1 MGLNYG
7 SNKFIFNF
15 IRKMSGKRL
24 WGTESQFVPPVN
36 YQFYNLTS
44 SYLAV
49 SNYIT
54 FMARKGGRTYYFHV
68 FKFCPVA
75 KNSLTDYVKLASS
88 DKVVEVFKT
97 QGHAT
102 MFLCPCLLL
111 WVFPQITS
119 KREKHNR
126 IQTLV

>member
-1 MGLNYG
+1 MGLNHG

-15 IRKMSGKRL
+15 IRKMSEKRI

-36 YQFYNLTS
+36 YNLTS

-49 SNYIT
+49 SHYVT
-54 FMARKGGRTYYFHV
+54 FMTGKSGSPYHFHV

-75 KNSLTDYVKLASS
+75 KNSLTGYVKLSS
-88 DKVVEVFKT
+88 RDKVVEIFKT

-102 MFLCPCLLL
+102 MFLCPPPLL
-111 WVFPQITS
+111 WVFPQTTS
-119 KREKHNR
+119 KKEKRNR